1 MADTRLFQTV
11 LCPVD
16 FSEHSRQALSYAALL
31 ASRSKGRL
39 VVLFVE
45 DPLLAAAAAAKYD
58 KKTLADKA
66 RKELRRFV
74 EQAITPHG
82 MANSSVTLDVVVG
95 QPHEEIGSTAERLG
109 CDVIVMGARGYT
121 GANKLLFGS
130 TTQRILRSSPLPVLA
145 TPPVSG
151 RRRDPAK
158 DWPGQLV
165 IAPVDIGPRDRAEA
179 LAAGVAARELGT
191 KLELVHVL
199 EQISTPPWLEVDGE
213 RRNAQRQRRALARLT
228 QVQDALAGIV
238 TGVRVEVGKPADEIA
253 KIAAG
258 KRVGLVVMT
267 RRRGQGL
274 FGPRQGSISYEVLCK
289 ANTPV
294 LALPSDKAWMRR
306 IARRQV

>member
-1 MADTRLFQTV
+1 MADTRLFQTI

-16 FSEHSRQALSYAALL
+16 FSDHSRQALSYASLL
-31 ASRSKGRL
+31 ASRSNGRL

-45 DPLLAAAAAAKYD
+45 DPLLAAAAAVKYD

-66 RKELRRFV
+66 RKELRHLVDRAV
-74 EQAITPHG
+74 AACG
-82 MANSSVTLDVVVG
+82 MSAESVTLDIAVG
-95 QPHEEIGSTAERLG
+95 QPHEEIARTAERFG
-109 CDVIVMGARGYT
+109 CDTIVMGARGYT

-165 IAPVDIGPRDRAEA
+165 VAPVDIGPRDRAGA

-191 KLELVHVL
+191 RLELVHVL
-199 EQISTPPWLEVDGE
+199 EKVSTPPWLEVDSE
-213 RRNAQRQRRALARLT
+213 RRNAQRQRRALVRLT
-228 QVQDALAGIV
+228 QVRDELAGV
-238 TGVRVEVGKPADEIA
+238 VSGVRVEIGKPAEEIV
-253 KIAAG
+253 KIVAG

-294 LALPSDKAWMRR
+294 LALPSDKAWLRR
-306 IARRQV
+306 VARRQV